1 MTTDFD
7 ITETLTP
14 KSDQQN
20 YEDYLTGPKT
30 VTISGVTRGSADQPV
45 VVQLEEFPGRP
56 FKPSKGMRRV
66 LAKAWGPK
74 ASAWV
79 GRRLTLFGDPTAL
92 WAGKPTGGV
101 RISHMSHINKA
112 FTMPL
117 AISKGKRVPFTVQP
131 LPDAP
136 TEAPALTDDQ
146 ILACQSVDTLRGM
159 WHAATARQRDMITAR
174 KSELDALTPN
184 DPARDPNST
193 FEAGEPA

>member
-7 ITETLTP
+7 ITETLAP

-101 RISHMSHINKA
+101 RISHMSHIDQA

-117 AISKGKRVPFTVQP
+117 AISKGKRVPFTVRP

-136 TEAPALTDDQ
+136 VAPVGESLVSDVEIESADVDGLRALWSQASPVQQSRIRERVTELQAEDGD
-146 ILACQSVDTLRGM
+146 V
-159 WHAATARQRDMITAR
+159 
-174 KSELDALTPN
+174 
-184 DPARDPNST
+184 
-193 FEAGEPA
+193 

>member
-1 MTTDFD
+1 MDFD
-7 ITETLTP
+7 ITETLAP

-66 LAKAWGPK
+66 LARAWGPK
-74 ASAWV
+74 AHAWV
-79 GRRLTLFGDPTAL
+79 GRRLTLLGDPTAL

-101 RISHMSHINKA
+101 RISHMSHIDQA

-117 AISKGKRVPFTVQP
+117 ATSKGKRVPFTVRP

-136 TEAPALTDDQ
+136 VAPVGESLVSDVEIESAD
-146 ILACQSVDTLRGM
+146 VDGLRDL
-159 WHAATARQRDMITAR
+159 WAAATPQQQQRIRERVT
-174 KSELDALTPN
+174 ELQDGDA
-184 DPARDPNST
+184 A
-193 FEAGEPA
+193 

>member
-1 MTTDFD
+1 MELD
-7 ITETLTP
+7 ITETLAP

-30 VTISGVTRGSADQPV
+30 VTISGVSRGSADQPV
-45 VVQLEEFPGRP
+45 NVELVEFPGRP

-74 ASAWV
+74 TGPWV

-92 WAGKPTGGV
+92 WAGKATGGV
-101 RISHMSHINKA
+101 RISHMSDIPEA

-131 LPDAP
+131 LLDAP
-136 TEAPALTDDQ
+136 SAPAITVAQ
-146 ILACQSVDTLRGM
+146 VQACMDMDELRGM
-159 WHAATARQRDMITAR
+159 WNQASPEVQQVILTRKETLEAMTA
-174 KSELDALTPN
+174 
-184 DPARDPNST
+184 DPARDPNSPY
-193 FEAGEPA
+193 EGAGE